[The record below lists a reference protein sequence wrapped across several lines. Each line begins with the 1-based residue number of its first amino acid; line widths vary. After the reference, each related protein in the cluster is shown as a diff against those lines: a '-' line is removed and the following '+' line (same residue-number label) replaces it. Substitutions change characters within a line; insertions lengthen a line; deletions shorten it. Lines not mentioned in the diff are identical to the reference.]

1 MKKFPLVITSTIWIL
16 LCNPGSALGDST
28 GRVIDFLVED
38 NGQHLQ
44 QSAMVQDGK
53 IAVRQVGGNP
63 DQDIL
68 FDASINTLFI
78 IDHLNK
84 SYYKIDQ
91 NVIDKVS
98 SMIDSLSTVAESQQG
113 VLSDLMET
121 LGLGREDEDIEI
133 DIRDTSK
140 TLSAAKIEC
149 RLFREYRNGKLASE
163 LCIASREN
171 LFSLGEHYSTL
182 NSFYEFGDQLIN
194 RAGSIL
200 ANMGMTVPD
209 VTRLRNDGLPILM
222 YMANEK
228 IKTGLVRIK
237 EENAAP
243 DNFTLPSGYIQ
254 TPIPFIG

>member
-1 MKKFPLVITSTIWIL
+1 MKNYSFIIVSTIWIL
-16 LCNPGSALGDST
+16 LCNPGSAFGDTT

-38 NGQHLQ
+38 NGQNLPQ
-44 QSAMVQDGK
+44 TAMVQDGK
-53 IAVRQVGGNP
+53 ISVRQVGGDP

-68 FDASINTLFI
+68 FDTAINTLFI

-84 SYYKIDQ
+84 SYYRIDQ

-121 LGLGREDEDIEI
+121 LGLGQEEEDVDI
-133 DIRDTSK
+133 DIRDTGK
-140 TLSAAKIEC
+140 TLSAANIEC
-149 RLFREYRNGKLASE
+149 RLFREYRNGNLESE
-163 LCIASREN
+163 LCIASEAN
-171 LFSLGEHYSTL
+171 LSSLGDHYNTL

-200 ANMGMTVPD
+200 TNMGMIVPD
-209 VTRLRNDGLPILM
+209 VTRLRNEGLPILL
-222 YMANEK
+222 YISKEK
-228 IKTGLVRIK
+228 IKTGVVRIK
-237 EENAAP
+237 KENSAS